1 MLGRAWWEP
10 TAGVVIILSWAC
22 VDTGLVAAKP
32 RILTDHKDMIWSL
45 IPLIAICAVIAVV
58 SGNCSVGLTGG
69 AGDDKTPAYD
79 VTAGLTADAQT
90 MTFPIR
96 LPETPKDWKPNSGSR
111 GGVDGKTVSNAGY
124 ITGDGVYMQLSQTDA
139 TEDSLVGY
147 LSTGQVLGRGVAEV
161 GGAQWVR
168 YGADDGKSVWVTD
181 TKDTRIALY
190 SKANESDF
198 RTLASA
204 VTAAKVLT
212 PRRDRPVPT
221 G

>member
-1 MLGRAWWEP
+1 M
-10 TAGVVIILSWAC
+10 
-22 VDTGLVAAKP
+22 AAKP

-69 AGDDKTPAYD
+69 ARDDKTPAYD
-79 VTAGLTADAQT
+79 VTAGLTADAQS
-90 MTFPIR
+90 MSFPVR
-96 LPETPKDWKPNSGSR
+96 LPATPQDWKPNSGSR
-111 GGVDGKTVSNAGY
+111 GGIDGKTVSNAGY

-147 LSTGQVLGRGVAEV
+147 LTTGQVLGRGVTEA

-168 YGADDGKSVWVTD
+168 YAADDGKSVWVTD
-181 TKDTRIALY
+181 TQDTRIALY
-190 SKANESDF
+190 SKADERDF
-198 RTLASA
+198 QTMASA
-204 VTAAKVLT
+204 VTRATVLQ